1 MSDKEQCHYE
11 ADQFEARAQELRAA
25 LGLLASEGD
34 AVLGTEEESQEE
46 QQQAQAEAAAV
57 EEGQAAVDDETGE
70 EGQQSEEEDEEEAE
84 GEGLLGSVRSFL
96 PRFLGGCRGGNKGA
110 RETLRLARRYETM
123 ATCLRTQAELDLA
136 FWPTSGQYVRPEE
149 LSLLYLS
156 RRIIL
161 SEGEKD
167 RHIEAHPEID
177 RHVRMYDM
185 MALGLGA

>member
-1 MSDKEQCHYE
+1 MSEKEQCHYE

-34 AVLGTEEESQEE
+34 AVLGAEEES
-46 QQQAQAEAAAV
+46 QQAQAEAAAV
-57 EEGQAAVDDETGE
+57 DEGQAAGDEE
-70 EGQQSEEEDEEEAE
+70 EGQQSEEDEEGGE
-84 GEGLLGSVRSFL
+84 GKGLLGSVRSFL
-96 PRFLGGCRGGNKGA
+96 PRFLGGSRGGNKGA

-123 ATCLRTQAELDLA
+123 AACLRTQAELDLA

-185 MALGLGA
+185 TALDLGTW